1 MTPQDRLARR
11 EANPALIRLSN
22 ALSRLESVLT
32 VMNTG
37 AHPDDEHSG
46 LLAWLRFGLGMRVV
60 IACSTRGEGGQNA
73 LGPERHGLLGVIRT
87 REMEEAAR
95 ILDCDVAW
103 LGFGP
108 TDSVHD
114 FGFSKDGDDTFARWN
129 EALIVQRMA
138 IAYRKYRPDV
148 VLPTFLDVPGQHG
161 HHCAMTR
168 AAEQAIALA
177 ADPDALR
184 DCPYAPWQVT
194 HHYLPAW
201 SGGGATYDDAMP
213 PPPAT
218 LKIVADPCDKI
229 NGVAFDE
236 IGQWSRRRHAS
247 QGMGSWSDNPKN
259 SWNLHRAGGEP
270 EISLAQSLPQNLGDL
285 SPLAGP
291 AADAV
296 FQAANS
302 IFRAQNAFPDRQG
315 IMIALADADSALE
328 SALDTATPD
337 FLKAQGH
344 RILRKRREIATALA
358 EAAGLSL
365 IVTPNPAQMF
375 PDGSGKLS
383 IVQTTPINAT
393 DVTLA
398 PHLPAGVTGP
408 TMTLDTACAELPVN
422 VASDGPFTPSFT
434 EYFDPL
440 GGNGVCWLDVTAT
453 IAERRIT
460 IKVDPETPLTVVPTY
475 NFDARPAQFVCK
487 TGDQAALITTLAD
500 DTPLG
505 FRVPDGW
512 TLEQQ
517 GRTLTIMPPT
527 ASAQSLVT
535 LTPTIQDYRAQ
546 TATTAEFPH
555 IGKVTYPAAAAL
567 KILTLDLSLPDAA
580 RIAYVG
586 TGDTVGIWMQRIGLD
601 VTILDRIAPEEDFS
615 AYTTVVIGVVAFGGR
630 PDLVE
635 ATPNLHAFVAKGGHL
650 LTLYQRPDLGW
661 NAKSTPPRMLKVGT
675 PSLRWRVTDPAAK
688 VTILNPNHPLLNGPN
703 TILVSDFDGWDKER
717 GLYFAAE
724 WDPAYKPLLAMSDKD
739 EAPLTG
745 SLLSAVI
752 GKGRHTHTSLVL
764 HHQLDK
770 LVPGAFRILAN
781 LVQPA
786 AQS

>member
-1 MTPQDRLARR
+1 
-11 EANPALIRLSN
+11 
-22 ALSRLESVLT
+22 
-32 VMNTG
+32 
-37 AHPDDEHSG
+37 
-46 LLAWLRFGLGMRVV
+46 
-60 IACSTRGEGGQNA
+60 
-73 LGPERHGLLGVIRT
+73 
-87 REMEEAAR
+87 
-95 ILDCDVAW
+95 
-103 LGFGP
+103 
-108 TDSVHD
+108 
-114 FGFSKDGDDTFARWN
+114 
-129 EALIVQRMA
+129 
-138 IAYRKYRPDV
+138 
-148 VLPTFLDVPGQHG
+148 
-161 HHCAMTR
+161 
-168 AAEQAIALA
+168 
-177 ADPDALR
+177 
-184 DCPYAPWQVT
+184 
-194 HHYLPAW
+194 
-201 SGGGATYDDAMP
+201 
-213 PPPAT
+213 
-218 LKIVADPCDKI
+218 
-229 NGVAFDE
+229 
-236 IGQWSRRRHAS
+236 
-247 QGMGSWSDNPKN
+247 
-259 SWNLHRAGGEP
+259 
-270 EISLAQSLPQNLGDL
+270 
-285 SPLAGP
+285 
-291 AADAV
+291 
-296 FQAANS
+296 
-302 IFRAQNAFPDRQG
+302 
-315 IMIALADADSALE
+315 MIALADADSALE

-337 FLKAQGH
+337 FLQAHGH

-408 TMTLDTACAELPVN
+408 AMALDTACAELPVN

-440 GGNGVCWLDVTAT
+440 GGNGACWLDVTAT

-460 IKVDPETPLTVVPTY
+460 IKVDPETPLTVGSTY

-487 TGDQAALITTLAD
+487 TGDQAALVTTLAD

-505 FRVPDGW
+505 FCVPDGW

-527 ASAQSLVT
+527 APAQSLVT

-546 TATTAEFPH
+546 TVTTAEFPH

-661 NAKSTPPRMLKVGT
+661 NAESTPPRMLKVGT

-703 TILVSDFDGWDKER
+703 TILISDFDGWDKER

-724 WDPAYKPLLAMSDKD
+724 WDPAYQPLLAMSDKD